1 MSLLYVKTDKGREEI
16 ETRASGLSAR
26 MRRVLILVDGQ
37 RTVADLMS
45 QTGLS
50 LDADA
55 LLDEL
60 EVQGFIARSG
70 SVSTAVVQAMP
81 VPAPV
86 VPPAVVSE
94 VRPAVSVP
102 VPPPP
107 VASPPQYEPVSLD
120 DLVVMRKLMLDSARL
135 YLGLLGADV
144 IRQLEVANSE
154 EKLRACV
161 TRWHLAM
168 RESRQGRMFA
178 EALFQEVREV
188 LHLELE

>member
-55 LLDEL
+55 LLNEL

-70 SVSTAVVQAMP
+70 AASSAAIPAVSE
-81 VPAPV
+81 PA
-86 VPPAVVSE
+86 VPPLADSE
-94 VRPAVSVP
+94 IRPAVPVPVP
-102 VPPPP
+102 VPPAP
-107 VASPPQYEPVSLD
+107 VSSLPQYEPVSLD
-120 DLVVMRKLMLDSARL
+120 NLVVMRKLMLDSARL

-144 IRQLEVANSE
+144 IRQLEAANSE

>member
-37 RTVADLMS
+37 RSVADLMS

-102 VPPPP
+102 VPPTP